1 MNIYV
6 YIFHPFSF
14 FIFKTSLL
22 DNNHF
27 LELAQAQTLLVASL
41 WTQNY
46 IKSLARPDCWD
57 FNVSQC
63 HFSWISVWGLHWIKK
78 SVGEW
83 HNITKP
89 FPTVLVITEQSPPWS
104 YISCCHI
111 GRFHNKK
118 KHISLL
124 LLCIFCGFVFHQI
137 QYHFFFLHFFT
148 PSLTTTEQCLFAV
161 YHSLWSSAVNLWRKR

>member
-137 QYHFFFLHFFT
+137 QYHFFFYIFLHL
-148 PSLTTTEQCLFAV
+148 PLQRR
-161 YHSLWSSAVNLWRKR
+161 SSACLQFTTVYEVLQ

>member
-83 HNITKP
+83 HNITRP

-118 KHISLL
+118 NIYRYY
-124 LLCIFCGFVFHQI
+124 FYAYFVASFFI
-137 QYHFFFLHFFT
+137 KFNIIFFLHFFT